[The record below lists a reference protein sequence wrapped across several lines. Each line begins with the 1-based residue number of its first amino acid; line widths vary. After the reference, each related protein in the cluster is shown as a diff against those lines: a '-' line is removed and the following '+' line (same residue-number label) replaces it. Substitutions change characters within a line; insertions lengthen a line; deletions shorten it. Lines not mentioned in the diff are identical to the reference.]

1 MTDSQAPSPS
11 SLLARARDAFE
22 GNDLEQALAT
32 AQQILGL
39 DERNLAAIELCYRV
53 ERRRNRLDDAARSLA
68 RVISIDP
75 AADWAYN
82 ELVRLLYD
90 TGRLADAERIA
101 RAALRIN
108 FGNAAAHRMFGTLLS
123 ERNELPAGEWHFR
136 KAAEL
141 APDDAGTLA
150 NLALNLMQQGRTG
163 DAERCYA
170 EADRLAPGS
179 LRILSHWSKLA
190 EVQGDLPRAAE
201 LLDRAAAAASE
212 TQVNL
217 LRSRLEARAG
227 RHREALAILEG
238 CPEMN
243 GDGYLERGMLHDRL
257 GNYDAAW
264 RDFVTGKRKLAAQA
278 GDVAYQAGAV
288 ETFFDR
294 LRSFFVRDNM
304 VRLPSA
310 SVRSDLPQ
318 PVFIVGF
325 PRSGTT
331 LVEQILA
338 SHSDVRSGG
347 ELPFAARFREL
358 ANRLFPEDGPFP
370 ENLSRT
376 WTADGHVCA
385 PLFRDLYLALAEQ
398 ANLVSGGHRYFV
410 DKMPF
415 NEVYLPLIR
424 MAFPKAPVVRVV
436 RHPLDVCV
444 SMMSQHFTHGFN
456 CGYRIEDI
464 AAHLSAVFGL
474 TEHYLRES
482 GFTPF
487 LLRYEDLV
495 TGQET
500 TTRRLLE
507 HIGLP
512 FEESCLRFEETR
524 RYAPT
529 PSYAQVGERLN
540 DRSVGRH
547 RRYEA
552 HLKPFLPQLR
562 PMMEA
567 MNY

>member
-1 MTDSQAPSPS
+1 MTEPQAPSSS
-11 SLLARARDAFE
+11 SLFTRARDAFE
-22 GNDLEQALAT
+22 RNDLQQALAT
-32 AQQILGL
+32 VQKLL
-39 DERNLAAIELCYRV
+39 ERDERNFAAIELRYRI
-53 ERRRNRLDDAARSLA
+53 ERRENRLDEAARSLA
-68 RVISIDP
+68 RLISIDP

-90 TGRLADAERIA
+90 NGRLTDAERVA
-101 RAALRIN
+101 RAALRVN
-108 FGNAAAHRMFGTLLS
+108 FRNAVAHSMFGTLLS
-123 ERNELPAGEWHFR
+123 ERNELAAGEWHFR
-136 KAAEL
+136 KSAEL
-141 APDDAGTLA
+141 APHDAGTLG
-150 NLALNLMQQGRTG
+150 NLALNLMQQGRT
-163 DAERCYA
+163 AEAEHCYA
-170 EADRLAPGS
+170 EADRLTPAN

-212 TQVNL
+212 TRVNL

-227 RHREALAILEG
+227 RHREALTILEA
-238 CPEMN
+238 CAEMN
-243 GDGYLERGMLHDRL
+243 GDGYLERGLLQDRL
-257 GNYDAAW
+257 GNHDAAW
-264 RDFVTGKRKLAAQA
+264 RDFVTGKRKLAAEA
-278 GDVAYQAGAV
+278 GNVVYQADAV
-288 ETFFDR
+288 NTFFAR
-294 LRSFFVRDNM
+294 LKSFFVSDNVM
-304 VRLPSA
+304 RLPSA
-310 SVRSDLPQ
+310 PVRRDLSQ
-318 PVFIVGF
+318 PVFVVGF

-338 SHSDVRSGG
+338 SHSHARSGG

-358 ANRLFPEDGPFP
+358 ANRLFPDDGPFP

-385 PLFRDLYLALAEQ
+385 SLFRDLYLALAEQ

-424 MAFPKAPVVRVV
+424 MAFPAAPVIHVV

-444 SMMSQHFTHGFN
+444 SMMSHHFTHGFN

-464 AAHLSAVFGL
+464 AAHLAAVFDL
-474 TEHYLRES
+474 TEHYRRE
-482 GFTPF
+482 GHPEPC

-495 TGQET
+495 SGQEA

-512 FEESCLRFEETR
+512 FEEACLRFDETR

-529 PSYAQVGERLN
+529 PSYAQVTERLN

-547 RRYEA
+547 RHYEG
-552 HLKPFLPQLR
+552 HLKPFLPQLQ
-562 PMMEA
+562 PMIEA